1 VDLNLLLDMAAS
13 GHGDRTA
20 VSAGGD
26 SLTYTDL
33 GRLAAAGAELVGR
46 IGADAVMYVGPS
58 HPAFPVALFAA
69 SAAGVPFIPLNYR
82 LGRDQLQALL
92 DGHPRAL
99 VVTDEP
105 WISELLPERSRPITT
120 LLASLR
126 ADQADQADRPSGE
139 DAPSPGEPED
149 VAVVLYTSGTSGT
162 PKAALLRH
170 RNLASYVFSTVEFAQ
185 ASEDEAALVTVPT
198 YHIAGLANLLSN
210 LYAGRRIVYLENFDP
225 ELWLETIRSEQIT
238 QAMVVPTMMAR
249 VVRFLDG
256 NDAAVPTL
264 RTLAYGGARMPIPV
278 LEEALARFGDTG
290 FVNAYGLTETSSTI
304 ALLGPDDH
312 RAGLSPDQPEAR
324 ARLGSVGRVIPG
336 VEVEVRDEDG
346 TPIPGKGPGLIF
358 LRGDQVSGEYAGVS
372 VLDAEGWFPTG
383 DRGWVD
389 EEGYLFIE
397 GRADDTII
405 RGGENIAPA
414 EIEDVL
420 MEHPAVA
427 DAAVVGI
434 PDDEWGQR
442 IAAVVN
448 IEGDGDGI
456 TPEDLIEWVRARL
469 RSSKTPDLVAFW
481 PELPRTP
488 TGKLLRRQIL
498 ADLSE
503 TLPSGGPA
511 GAEGGPVS

>member
-1 VDLNLLLDMAAS
+1 VDLNLLLEMAVT
-13 GHGDRTA
+13 GYGDRTA
-20 VSAGGD
+20 VSAGGE

-33 GRLAAAGAELVGR
+33 GRLGAAGAELIAR
-46 IGADAVMYVGPS
+46 IGADSVIYIGPS

-82 LGRDQLQALL
+82 LGREQLEELMAA
-92 DGHPRAL
+92 HPLAL
-99 VVTDEP
+99 VVSDEP
-105 WISELLPERSRPITT
+105 WVADRAPERSRSISSF
-120 LLASLR
+120 LDSLR
-126 ADQADQADRPSGE
+126 PA
-139 DAPSPGEPED
+139 APEGDPPTPGEADD

-170 RNLASYVFSTVEFAQ
+170 RNLASYVFTTVEFAQ

-225 ELWLETIRSEQIT
+225 ELWLETIRTESIT

-256 NDAAVPTL
+256 ADAGVPSL

-278 LEEALARFGDTG
+278 LEEALARFSGAG

-304 ALLGPDDH
+304 ALLSPDDH
-312 RAGLSPDQPEAR
+312 RAALQSDQPVAR

-336 VEVEVRDEDG
+336 VEVEIRDEDG
-346 TPIPGKGPGLIF
+346 LPLPPPSPGLIF
-358 LRGDQVSGEYAGVS
+358 LRGEQVSGEYAGVS

-383 DRGWVD
+383 DKGWVD
-389 EEGYLFIE
+389 DEGYLFIE

-405 RGGENIAPA
+405 RGGENVSPA

-420 MEHPAVA
+420 MQHPAVG
-427 DAAVVGI
+427 DAAVVGV

-442 IAAVVN
+442 IAAVVCVDVD
-448 IEGDGDGI
+448 EGAIDAD
-456 TPEDLIEWVRARL
+456 DLTEWVRKRL
-469 RSSKTPDLVAFW
+469 RSSKTPDLVLFW
-481 PELPRTP
+481 TELPRTA

-498 ADLSE
+498 SDLSA
-503 TLPSGGPA
+503 TLAAGSPA
-511 GAEGGPVS
+511 ESEGRPVS

>member
-1 VDLNLLLDMAAS
+1 VDLNLLLEMSAS
-13 GHGDRTA
+13 GYGDRTA
-20 VSAGGD
+20 VSSGGE

-33 GRLAAAGAELVGR
+33 GRLAAAGAELVTR
-46 IGADAVMYVGPS
+46 IGADAVVYVGPS
-58 HPAFPVALFAA
+58 HPAFPVALFSA

-82 LGRDQLQALL
+82 LSRDQLEGLMAA
-92 DGHPRAL
+92 HPQAL
-99 VVTDEP
+99 VVTEED
-105 WISELLPERSRPITT
+105 WIADLLPDRSRPISTF
-120 LLASLR
+120 LSSLT
-126 ADQADQADRPSGE
+126 ADQRPGE
-139 DAPSPGEPED
+139 NPPSPGQTDD

-170 RNLASYVFSTVEFAQ
+170 KNLASYVFSTVEFAQ

-198 YHIAGLANLLSN
+198 YHVAGLANLLSN
-210 LYAGRRIVYLENFDP
+210 LYGGRRIVYLENFDP
-225 ELWLETIRSEQIT
+225 RLWLETIRAESIT

-256 NDAAVPTL
+256 ADAAVPTL

-278 LEEALARFGDTG
+278 LEEALARFPETG

-312 RAGLSPDQPEAR
+312 RAGLSADQPEAR

-336 VEVEVRDEDG
+336 VEVEVREEDG
-346 TPIPGKGPGLIF
+346 SPMSGQLPGLIF
-358 LRGDQVSGEYAGVS
+358 LRGDQVSGEYAGAS
-372 VLDAEGWFPTG
+372 VLDADGWFPTG

-405 RGGENIAPA
+405 RGGENVAPA

-427 DAAVVGI
+427 DAAVVGL

-442 IAAVVN
+442 IAAVVCTDG
-448 IEGDGDGI
+448 EAGDV
-456 TPEDLIEWVRARL
+456 TSEDLTEWVRQRL
-469 RSSKTPDLVAFW
+469 RSSKTPDLVVFR

-498 ADLSE
+498 DDLSA
-503 TLPSGGPA
+503 TLPAGGA
-511 GAEGGPVS
+511 AEAEGRPVS

>member
-1 VDLNLLLDMAAS
+1 MDLNLLLDMAAT

-20 VSAGGD
+20 VSAEGE

-33 GRLAAAGAELVGR
+33 GSLAAAGAELIGR
-46 IGADAVMYVGPS
+46 IGADAVIYVGPS

-82 LGRDQLQALL
+82 LGRDQLEALL
-92 DGHPRAL
+92 AAHPLAL
-99 VVTDEP
+99 VVTDEK
-105 WISELLPERSRPITT
+105 WISDLRPEWSKAVTT
-120 LLASLR
+120 FLTSLR
-126 ADQADQADRPSGE
+126 AEQSSGGG
-139 DAPSPGEPED
+139 APSPGEADD

-170 RNLASYVFSTVEFAQ
+170 RNLASYVFSTVEFGQ

-225 ELWLETIRSEQIT
+225 EAWLETIRGENIT

-256 NDAAVPTL
+256 ADAEVPTL

-278 LEEALARFGDTG
+278 LEEALARFAHTG

-312 RAGLSPDQPEAR
+312 RAGLRADQPAAR

-346 TPIPGKGPGLIF
+346 SPMTGQDPGLIF

-383 DRGWVD
+383 DRGWMD

-427 DAAVVGI
+427 DAAVVGL

-442 IAAVVN
+442 IAAVVT
-448 IEGDGDGI
+448 IEGEGNGLV
-456 TPEDLIEWVRARL
+456 PEDLIEWVRGRL

-498 ADLSE
+498 AELSA
-503 TLPSGGPA
+503 TLPSGGSA
-511 GAEGGPVS
+511 KAEGRPVS

>member
-1 VDLNLLLDMAAS
+1 VDLNLLLDMAAT

-33 GRLAAAGAELVGR
+33 GRLAAAGAEMIGR
-46 IGADAVMYVGPS
+46 MGADAVIYIGPS

-69 SAAGVPFIPLNYR
+69 GAAGVPFIPLNYR
-82 LGRDQLQALL
+82 LGRDQLQALM
-92 DGHPRAL
+92 DGHPQAL
-99 VVTDEP
+99 VVTDEQ
-105 WISELLPERSRPITT
+105 WISDSLPERSRPIATF
-120 LLASLR
+120 LDSLR
-126 ADQADQADRPSGE
+126 VDQPSDGN
-139 DAPSPGEPED
+139 APSPGEADD

-185 ASEDEAALVTVPT
+185 AAEDEAALVTVPT

-256 NDAAVPTL
+256 DDAAVPTL

-278 LEEALARFGDTG
+278 LEEALARFADTG

-312 RAGLSPDQPEAR
+312 RAGLRPDQPEAR

-427 DAAVVGI
+427 DAAVVGL

-448 IEGDGDGI
+448 IESEGDGT
-456 TPEDLIEWVRARL
+456 TPDDLIDWVRARL

-498 ADLSE
+498 AELSASQ
-503 TLPSGGPA
+503 PSGGPA
-511 GAEGGPVS
+511 GSEGGPVS

>member
-1 VDLNLLLDMAAS
+1 VDLNLLLEMAVS
-13 GHGDRTA
+13 GYGDRTA
-20 VSAGGD
+20 VSAGGE
-26 SLTYTDL
+26 SLTYADL
-33 GRLAAAGAELVGR
+33 GQLGAVGAELIHR
-46 IGADAVMYVGPS
+46 IGADSVIYIGPS

-82 LGRDQLQALL
+82 LGREQLQELMAA
-92 DGHPRAL
+92 HPQAL
-99 VVTDEP
+99 VVSDEP
-105 WISELLPERSRPITT
+105 WVADRAPERSRSISSFLGS
-120 LLASLR
+120 LLPDPAS
-126 ADQADQADRPSGE
+126 SGG
-139 DAPSPGEPED
+139 DPPPPGESDD

-170 RNLASYVFSTVEFAQ
+170 RNLASYVFTTVEFAQ
-185 ASEDEAALVTVPT
+185 ASVDEAALVTVPT

-225 ELWLETIRSEQIT
+225 ELWLETIRSESIT

-256 NDAAVPTL
+256 ADAAVPSL
-264 RTLAYGGARMPIPV
+264 RTLAYGGSRMPIPV
-278 LEEALARFGDTG
+278 LEEALARFADTG

-304 ALLGPDDH
+304 ALLSPDDH
-312 RAGLSPDQPEAR
+312 RAGLQSDQPIAR

-346 TPIPGKGPGLIF
+346 SPLRGQLPGLIF

-383 DRGWVD
+383 DKGWVD

-405 RGGENIAPA
+405 RGGENVSPA

-420 MEHPAVA
+420 MQHPAVG
-427 DAAVVGI
+427 DAAVVGV

-442 IAAVVN
+442 IAAVVS
-448 IEGDGDGI
+448 IDDGHGAI
-456 TPEDLIEWVRARL
+456 VAKDLTEWVRQRL
-469 RSSKTPDLVAFW
+469 RSSKTPDLVVFW
-481 PELPRTP
+481 PELPRTA

-498 ADLSE
+498 ADLSA
-503 TLPSGGPA
+503 TLTSGGS
-511 GAEGGPVS
+511 AESEGSPVS

>member
-1 VDLNLLLDMAAS
+1 VYLNLLLDMAAS
-13 GHGDRTA
+13 GHGDRPA
-20 VSAGGD
+20 VSAGGE

-33 GRLAAAGAELVGR
+33 GRLAAAGAELIGR
-46 IGADAVMYVGPS
+46 IGADAVVYVGPS

-69 SAAGVPFIPLNYR
+69 GAAGVPFIPLNYR
-82 LGRDQLQALL
+82 LGRDQLEALL
-92 DGHPRAL
+92 AAHPHAL
-99 VVTDEP
+99 VVTDEK
-105 WISELLPERSRPITT
+105 WISDLRPEWSRPVTT
-120 LLASLR
+120 FLASL
-126 ADQADQADRPSGE
+126 QAGESSGGGV
-139 DAPSPGEPED
+139 PSPGEADD

-170 RNLASYVFSTVEFAQ
+170 RNLASYVFSTVEFGQ
-185 ASEDEAALVTVPT
+185 AAEEEAALVTVPT

-225 ELWLETIRSEQIT
+225 EAWLETIRTENIT

-256 NDAAVPTL
+256 ADAEVPSL

-278 LEEALARFGDTG
+278 LEEALARFADTG

-312 RAGLSPDQPEAR
+312 RAGLLADQPEAR

-336 VEVEVRDEDG
+336 VEVEVRDENG
-346 TPIPGKGPGLIF
+346 SPTPGQEPGLIF

-405 RGGENIAPA
+405 RGGENISPA

-427 DAAVVGI
+427 DAAVVGL

-442 IAAVVN
+442 IAAVVT
-448 IEGDGDGI
+448 IEDDGNGLA
-456 TPEDLIEWVRARL
+456 PEDLIEWVRGRL

-498 ADLSE
+498 ADLSA
-503 TLPSGGPA
+503 TVSSGGSA
-511 GAEGGPVS
+511 KAEGRPVS

>member
-1 VDLNLLLDMAAS
+1 VDLNLLLEMAVS
-13 GHGDRTA
+13 GYGDRTA

-26 SLTYTDL
+26 SLTYGDL
-33 GRLAAAGAELVGR
+33 GRLAAAGAELIDR
-46 IGADAVMYVGPS
+46 IGADSVIYIGPS
-58 HPAFPVALFAA
+58 HPAFPVGLFAA
-69 SAAGVPFIPLNYR
+69 GAAGVPFIPLNYR
-82 LGRDQLQALL
+82 LGRQQLESLMAA
-92 DGHPRAL
+92 HPEAL
-99 VVTDEP
+99 VVSDEP
-105 WISELLPERSRPITT
+105 WVANARPDKSRSIDDF
-120 LLASLR
+120 LDSLS
-126 ADQADQADRPSGE
+126 PSATDEGNL
-139 DAPSPGEPED
+139 PSPGEADD

-170 RNLASYVFSTVEFAQ
+170 RNLASYVFTTVEFAQ

-225 ELWLETIRSEQIT
+225 EVWLETIRNESIT

-256 NDAAVPTL
+256 ADAKVPSL
-264 RTLAYGGARMPIPV
+264 RTLAYGGSRMPIPV
-278 LEEALARFGDTG
+278 LEDALARFPQTG

-304 ALLGPDDH
+304 ALLSPDDH
-312 RAGLSPDQPEAR
+312 RAGLSSDQPVAR

-336 VEVEVRDEDG
+336 VEVEVRGEDG
-346 TPIPGKGPGLIF
+346 AALPVQSPGLIF
-358 LRGDQVSGEYAGVS
+358 LRGEQVSGEYAGVS

-383 DRGWVD
+383 DKGWVD

-405 RGGENIAPA
+405 RGGENVSPA

-420 MEHPAVA
+420 MQHPAVA
-427 DAAVVGI
+427 DAAVVGV

-442 IAAVVN
+442 IAAVVCV
-448 IEGDGDGI
+448 EGDAASI
-456 TPEDLIEWVRARL
+456 AAEDLTEWVRQRL
-469 RSSKTPDLVAFW
+469 RSSKTPDSVVFW
-481 PELPRTP
+481 SELPRTA

-498 ADLSE
+498 ADLSA
-503 TLPSGGPA
+503 TPA
-511 GAEGGPVS
+511 TGSPAEPEGRPVS